1 MNMIL
6 HPPPKKRINQ
16 RENACLAE
24 RGRPAAGAGGGGAAA
39 AAATERMGPPEAD
52 ADLAAEASARRISG
66 LAAAGRGSE
75 RASGIVL
82 GIRWWREGRKREE
95 RGGRCQIGHAGQRE
109 RKKTGNGTELL
120 LGCVAPDDAG
130 RF

>member
-1 MNMIL
+1 MIL

-16 RENACLAE
+16 RENACIAE
-24 RGRPAAGAGGGGAAA
+24 RGRPAAGAGGGGAAAA

-109 RKKTGNGTELL
+109 RKKNGNGTELL